1 MNFKLLF
8 LKVLKK
14 THIHTYMRRFRG
26 TFFPCFFCKTD
37 VPFLTFPFE
46 RGTFFN
52 VVFTQPFS
60 RTQEFSMKDKSL
72 LGFIVIDILLA
83 VGVVW
88 GLMMG
93 YKLLGY
99 GLLVYFIINTL
110 ALVLKLT
117 GNKKDGDGGDQ
128 K

>member
-1 MNFKLLF
+1 
-8 LKVLKK
+8 
-14 THIHTYMRRFRG
+14 
-26 TFFPCFFCKTD
+26 
-37 VPFLTFPFE
+37 
-46 RGTFFN
+46 
-52 VVFTQPFS
+52 
-60 RTQEFSMKDKSL
+60 MKDKSL

-88 GLMMG
+88 GLAMG

-117 GNKKDGDGGDQ
+117 GNRKDNNGGDNGDSGDE
-128 K
+128 KK

>member
-1 MNFKLLF
+1 
-8 LKVLKK
+8 
-14 THIHTYMRRFRG
+14 
-26 TFFPCFFCKTD
+26 
-37 VPFLTFPFE
+37 
-46 RGTFFN
+46 
-52 VVFTQPFS
+52 
-60 RTQEFSMKDKSL
+60 MKDKSI

-83 VGVVW
+83 AGAAW

-99 GLLVYFIINTL
+99 GLLVYLVINTL

-117 GNKKDGDGGDQ
+117 GSKKDGDGGEN

>member
-1 MNFKLLF
+1 
-8 LKVLKK
+8 
-14 THIHTYMRRFRG
+14 
-26 TFFPCFFCKTD
+26 
-37 VPFLTFPFE
+37 
-46 RGTFFN
+46 
-52 VVFTQPFS
+52 
-60 RTQEFSMKDKSL
+60 MKDKSL

-83 VGVVW
+83 AGVIW
-88 GLMMG
+88 GLAMG

-117 GNKKDGDGGDQ
+117 GNRKDDKGDGNDSNNNDDEN

>member
-1 MNFKLLF
+1 MYAQIRAVFRILF
-8 LKVLKK
+8 FLQNKSSVLDFSVR
-14 THIHTYMRRFRG
+14 TWYIFSVISFSLFQDTG
-26 TFFPCFFCKTD
+26 VFP
-37 VPFLTFPFE
+37 
-46 RGTFFN
+46 
-52 VVFTQPFS
+52 
-60 RTQEFSMKDKSL
+60 MKDKSL

-88 GLMMG
+88 GLAMG

-117 GNKKDGDGGDQ
+117 GNRKDNNGGDNGDS

>member
-1 MNFKLLF
+1 
-8 LKVLKK
+8 
-14 THIHTYMRRFRG
+14 
-26 TFFPCFFCKTD
+26 
-37 VPFLTFPFE
+37 
-46 RGTFFN
+46 
-52 VVFTQPFS
+52 
-60 RTQEFSMKDKSL
+60 MKDKSL

-88 GLMMG
+88 GLAMG

-99 GLLVYFIINTL
+99 GLLVYFAINTL

-117 GNKKDGDGGDQ
+117 GNKKDGDSGDEE

>member
-1 MNFKLLF
+1 
-8 LKVLKK
+8 
-14 THIHTYMRRFRG
+14 
-26 TFFPCFFCKTD
+26 
-37 VPFLTFPFE
+37 
-46 RGTFFN
+46 
-52 VVFTQPFS
+52 
-60 RTQEFSMKDKSL
+60 MKDKNL

-88 GLMMG
+88 GLAMG

-99 GLLVYFIINTL
+99 GLLVYFVINTL

-117 GNKKDGDGGDQ
+117 GNKKDGDSGDEE

>member
-1 MNFKLLF
+1 
-8 LKVLKK
+8 
-14 THIHTYMRRFRG
+14 
-26 TFFPCFFCKTD
+26 
-37 VPFLTFPFE
+37 
-46 RGTFFN
+46 
-52 VVFTQPFS
+52 
-60 RTQEFSMKDKSL
+60 MKDNNL

-83 VGVVW
+83 VGVIW

-110 ALVLKLT
+110 AIVLKLT
-117 GNKKDGDGGDQ
+117 GNKKDNNGSDGDSD